1 MSFAYVATPSGKE
14 SLQLFR
20 VVVAIF
26 SEEGSV
32 VSIGIVVWY
41 AFGREFAIMGLRTS
55 SGLESRRLV
64 KRVILRN
71 GRKNP

>member
-1 MSFAYVATPSGKE
+1 MSFAYVATPGGKE

-32 VSIGIVVWY
+32 VSVGIVVWY
-41 AFGREFAIMGLRTS
+41 AFGRESAIIGLRTS
-55 SGLESRRLV
+55 SGLELRRLI
-64 KRVILRN
+64 KHIILRD
-71 GRKNP
+71 GRKNL

>member
-1 MSFAYVATPSGKE
+1 MSFAYVATPGGKE
-14 SLQLFR
+14 SLQSFG

-32 VSIGIVVWY
+32 VGVGIVVWY
-41 AFGREFAIMGLRTS
+41 AFGRESAIMGLRTS
-55 SGLESRRLV
+55 SGLESQRLV
-64 KRVILRN
+64 KRVVLRD